1 MLKVT
6 QIAGAE
12 NIIVNSELC
21 LKCLTIFFFLMEP
34 FFAEIDKLSGRL
46 IEK

>member
-21 LKCLTIFFFLMEP
+21 LKCLTIFFLMEP